1 MHRHAILA
9 MIALQAGLAA
19 ALAQPAQTPDPAPPP
34 PPPPSMEEPMPGDNW
49 TYEIRDEILGTVK
62 FTRTSVV
69 TEVTPKEISTRFTV
83 SGNNN
88 SGSVIFDRLW
98 NRTSQGDWRYSPNDG
113 VGIKLPLAVGK
124 TWSFKSNNVNSTNG
138 ASWTRSGTSK
148 VTAQESMTTR
158 AGTFDVFKIE
168 TSMTDRNVANPA
180 KSVQFAS
187 ETWYAP
193 AINHWVKRTY
203 MNRQDGHLT
212 DSVSDTLTAYGRRQQ

>member
-1 MHRHAILA
+1 MYRHAILA
-9 MIALQAGLAA
+9 LIALQAGLAA
-19 ALAQPAQTPDPAPPP
+19 ALAQPAQTPAPPP
-34 PPPPSMEEPMPGDNW
+34 QSSMEEPMPGDNW
-49 TYEIRDEILGTVK
+49 TYEVRDEILGTVK
-62 FTRTSVV
+62 STRTSVV
-69 TEVTPKEISTRFTV
+69 TEVTPKEISTRLTV

-98 NRTSQGDWRYSPNDG
+98 NVTSQGDWRYAPNDG
-113 VGIKLPLAVGK
+113 MGIKLPLAVGK

-148 VTAQESMTTR
+148 VTAQESMTTQ

-168 TSMTDRNVANPA
+168 TSLINRNAANPA
-180 KSVQFAS
+180 KSIQLTS

-203 MNRQDGHLT
+203 VRRQDGHLA
-212 DSVSDTLTAYGRRQQ
+212 DSTSETLTAYGRGHQ